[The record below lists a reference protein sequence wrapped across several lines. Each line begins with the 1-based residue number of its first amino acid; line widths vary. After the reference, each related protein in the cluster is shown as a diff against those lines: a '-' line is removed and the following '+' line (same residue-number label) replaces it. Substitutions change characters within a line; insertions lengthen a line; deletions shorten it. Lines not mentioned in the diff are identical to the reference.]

1 LEEEDE
7 NNLNESSLRGNDIE
21 NMIKRRI
28 TQSSK
33 IYKRLSCDGNESR
46 KQKKS
51 SKTILSGQNIQESYE
66 KGDLFVKENKIDIEG
81 NFETRGNKTLF
92 APQENYLEQEKE
104 FFNRLTFPKSVD
116 LIKEKEADVFNSVEY
131 EPKSRSNSNYFLLN
145 PIKNLNLILYLKK
158 SNNSFFSLNNKLS
171 TKNIF

>member
-1 LEEEDE
+1 MEEEDE

-33 IYKRLSCDGNESR
+33 IHKRLSCAGNDHHKHNKS
-46 KQKKS
+46 QK
-51 SKTILSGQNIQESYE
+51 TFLSGQYTQESYE
-66 KGDLFVKENKIDIEG
+66 EGDLFVKENKIDIEG
-81 NFETRGNKTLF
+81 NFETRGNETLF

-104 FFNRLTFPKSVD
+104 YKTRLTFPKSVD

-131 EPKSRSNSNYFLLN
+131 DPKSRSSSNYFLLN
-145 PIKNLNLILYLKK
+145 PIKNLNLFLYLKK
-158 SNNSFFSLNNKLS
+158 SNKSFFCLNNELR